1 MHRTIM
7 TDELARQLGKAYWG
21 RDSPNCE
28 PERNCQH
35 CGYDI
40 PNDEHIFLMSW
51 VAQERLD
58 AGHLSKSR
66 VQWSPMH
73 ILCMAQTSL
82 AYMASL
88 KSDIIDF
95 ELV

>member
-73 ILCMAQTSL
+73 ILCMAQTAL

>member
-1 MHRTIM
+1 M
-7 TDELARQLGKAYWG
+7 TDELARQLGEAYWG
-21 RDSPNCE
+21 TDSPNCE
-28 PERNCQH
+28 STRDCKH

-40 PNDEHIFLMSW
+40 PNDEHIFLDSW

-58 AGHLSKSR
+58 AGHLSKSH
-66 VQWSPMH
+66 VQWSPIH
-73 ILCMAQTSL
+73 ILCVAQNSL

-88 KSDIIDF
+88 KPDIIDF

>member
-1 MHRTIM
+1 MHRTVM
-7 TDELARQLGKAYWG
+7 SDKLALQLGESNWAT
-21 RDSPNCE
+21 DSPNCE
-28 PERNCQH
+28 PTRDCQH

-40 PNDEHIFLMSW
+40 PNDEHIFLVSW
-51 VAQERLD
+51 VAQERID
-58 AGHLSKSR
+58 AGHLSKSH

-73 ILCMAQTSL
+73 ILCMAQNSL

-88 KSDIIDF
+88 KSNIIDF